1 MVPKFLSNVL
11 VVLIVGLL
19 VSSGVA
25 QQATTPLSQEI
36 PEQAVT
42 AVSPPAGRGVFGKY
56 RVWLPKGYNDQA
68 NAKRTYPALLI
79 DMANGNSH
87 SRFKHVESWVKRNHW
102 ICIMPTDVKNDAAE
116 DIGKHYSVI
125 FPDVKSRF
133 RMTPHCGIMT
143 GVSGGSRRA
152 TRYGHKHQDIF
163 GGIVNNA
170 AVEGGGAPHCKDKN
184 MMVMVFSGVGDY
196 NLGEIRTAIDYLSP
210 DRCQIRLF
218 DGGHVMGPK
227 PMQKEA
233 MDWIAAGLLTKFGK
247 PEPARDLLDLLNKEL
262 ESTRSQYRRYLLMTR
277 FVDLFKSQRAFKRDS
292 ELKTV
297 ADDYKVEL
305 KVLSKDKE
313 FKIELKAMAALQN
326 IRDQYAY
333 EFGVLL
339 RVKNEEFHR
348 SLLRSSVNKRKGLP
362 DTIEPLKQSL
372 RMPGLTEVP
381 RQKAL
386 AALQQLAEKYPD
398 TEATKESIVD
408 VKALKAIPKH
418 WPKK

>member
-1 MVPKFLSNVL
+1 
-11 VVLIVGLL
+11 
-19 VSSGVA
+19 
-25 QQATTPLSQEI
+25 
-36 PEQAVT
+36 
-42 AVSPPAGRGVFGKY
+42 
-56 RVWLPKGYNDQA
+56 
-68 NAKRTYPALLI
+68 
-79 DMANGNSH
+79 
-87 SRFKHVESWVKRNHW
+87 
-102 ICIMPTDVKNDAAE
+102 
-116 DIGKHYSVI
+116 
-125 FPDVKSRF
+125 
-133 RMTPHCGIMT
+133 
-143 GVSGGSRRA
+143 
-152 TRYGHKHQDIF
+152 
-163 GGIVNNA
+163 
-170 AVEGGGAPHCKDKN
+170 
-184 MMVMVFSGVGDY
+184 MVMVFSGVGDY
-196 NLGEIRTAIDYLSP
+196 NLGEIRSVIDYLSP

-348 SLLRSSVNKRKGLP
+348 SLIRSSLNKRKGLP
-362 DTIEPLKQSL
+362 DTIEPLEQSL

-398 TEATKESIVD
+398 TEATKESVVD